1 LVTSDGIPTLSSSQG
16 VEHVAA
22 RTLRFKAA
30 DVFDIL
36 RAVRFI
42 V

>member
-1 LVTSDGIPTLSSSQG
+1 LVTSDGIPTLSSSQ
-16 VEHVAA
+16 ASSTSRRA
-22 RTLRFKAA
+22 RCASAA
-30 DVFDIL
+30 DFFDIL